1 MNLTNVNPYRKS
13 KGLGRRRVT
22 TLKPFPPHRF
32 VDGHARNFL
41 FPSTSLRIRS
51 RAKYLAIRKATAA
64 ATCKGGHWLILTK
77 QDILK
82 IFSRYFLGFFIKWPN
97 YPLLQPP
104 NTSPPNLNPI
114 SSLDE
119 EEGILDIEYI
129 TFILFFFKKGKMGSW
144 RVSVREYKT
153 SHLIINFQ
161 LF

>member
-1 MNLTNVNPYRKS
+1 MNLTDVNPYRKWKQRARPE
-13 KGLGRRRVT
+13 KGYNPKT
-22 TLKPFPPHRF
+22 IPPIVLSMAMPETF
-32 VDGHARNFL
+32 C
-41 FPSTSLRIRS
+41 FPSPVWESAHAQNIF
-51 RAKYLAIRKATAA
+51 
-64 ATCKGGHWLILTK
+64 KGGHWLILTK

-104 NTSPPNLNPI
+104 NTSPPNFFPRRRRGYFGHWIYNF
-114 SSLDE
+114 
-119 EEGILDIEYI
+119 Y
-129 TFILFFFKKGKMGSW
+129 FIFFKKKGKMGSW

>member
-1 MNLTNVNPYRKS
+1 MNLTDVNPYRKWKQRARPE
-13 KGLGRRRVT
+13 KGYNPKT
-22 TLKPFPPHRF
+22 IPPDRF

-82 IFSRYFLGFFIKWPN
+82 IFLRYFLAFFYQMTKLPSSSTTKHL
-97 YPLLQPP
+97 PTL
-104 NTSPPNLNPI
+104 NLNPI

-119 EEGILDIEYI
+119 EEGILDIEDI
-129 TFILFFFKKGKMGSW
+129 TFILFF
-144 RVSVREYKT
+144 
-153 SHLIINFQ
+153 
-161 LF
+161 